1 MSDYGDAA
9 KKIHIA
15 LKGKISIISKKK
27 IKTREDLSV
36 LYTPGV
42 AEPCRE
48 IAKDK
53 SLTNLYTSRW
63 NIVAVVSDGSAV
75 LGLGNI
81 GPEAGLPV
89 MEGKAVLFKEFGGVD
104 AFPICLATQDPAEII
119 RTVELLAPSLGG
131 VNLEDISAPR
141 CFEIEE
147 ALKKKLSIPVFHDDQ
162 HGTAIVTLAALIN
175 ALKIFPKNME
185 TMRIVICGAGAAG
198 IAITKI
204 LYSYGMK
211 TILLV
216 DSKGIV
222 SSSRNDLNQAKKDI
236 LAITNRENRSGSLR
250 DALVGA
256 DVFIGVS
263 GPKILSA
270 EDVATMVKE
279 PFVFAMSNPVPE
291 VLPEEAIAGGAVI
304 VATGRSDFPNQI
316 NNVLAFPGIFRG
328 ALDSGA
334 TSINEEMKL
343 AAANAIASLVTPAEL
358 KKGVIIPSPLD
369 RKVGEAVAIATA
381 KAAIKSGVARKGL
394 DEAELVKRI
403 RENLRG

>member
-1 MSDYGDAA
+1 MPDYGEAA
-9 KKIHIA
+9 KKVHA
-15 LKGKISIISKKK
+15 RLKGKIAIVSKKK
-27 IKTREDLSV
+27 IKNREDLSI

-53 SLTNLYTSRW
+53 SLVYRYTSRW

-119 RTVELLAPSLGG
+119 RTVELLEPCLGG

-141 CFEIEE
+141 CFQIEE

-162 HGTAIVTLAALIN
+162 HGTAIVTLAGLIN
-175 ALKIFPKNME
+175 ALKIVPKNME
-185 TMRIVICGAGAAG
+185 SMKIVICGAGSAG

-204 LYSYGMK
+204 LYGYGMK
-211 TILLV
+211 NIMLV

-222 SSSRNDLNQAKKDI
+222 SGSRNDLNQAKKDI
-236 LAITNRENRSGSLR
+236 LSLTNKQNVSGSLK

-263 GPKILSA
+263 GPKLLGSA
-270 EDVATMVKE
+270 DIAFMAKDS
-279 PFVFAMSNPVPE
+279 FVFAMSNPDPE
-291 VLPEEAIAGGAVI
+291 VHPDDAKKGGAAI
-304 VATGRSDFPNQI
+304 IATGRSDFPNQI

-328 ALDSGA
+328 ALDCMA
-334 TSINEEMKL
+334 TAINEEMKL
-343 AAANAIASLVTPAEL
+343 AAANAIASLVTPAQL
-358 KKGVIIPSPLD
+358 KKGMIIPSPLD
-369 RKVGEAVAIATA
+369 RRVGKAVAYATA
-381 KAAIKSGVARKGL
+381 KAAMKTGVARL
-394 DEAELVKRI
+394 TLSDAELAKKI
-403 RENLRG
+403 GENLKG